1 MIHTTD
7 PNKFFE
13 KNYDELLKIV
23 LWILNR
29 PVEHDEAHEL
39 LHNYYLSVV
48 RNNTLSKY
56 RVDRGAS
63 FETFI
68 VLNIKCFIYS
78 AIKPTQKSSKTTSME
93 QQHTLE
99 VYNPDTTIEIDLD
112 RFRELLNKRERRVF
126 DLLRKGDKPFEACKI
141 LHVSNMGVSYYRK
154 KITEKWMI
162 FAHSSS

>member
-1 MIHTTD
+1 MTYTTD

-13 KNYDELLKIV
+13 ENYDELIKIV

-29 PVEHDEAHEL
+29 PIAHDEAHEL
-39 LHNYYLSVV
+39 LHGYYMSVV
-48 RNNTLSKY
+48 RNHTLCKY
-56 RVDRGAS
+56 SPQRGAS
-63 FETFI
+63 IETYI
-68 VLNIKCFIYS
+68 ILNLRCYIYS
-78 AIKPTQKSSKTTSME
+78 SIKPTQKTSKTTSLE

-99 VYNPDTTIEIDLD
+99 APNHDTTIEIDLD
-112 RFRELLNKRERRVF
+112 RFREQLNEKEKKVF

-162 FAHSSS
+162 FAHSS